1 MVHPRIMKMLQI
13 SLNKLHEW
21 CKKSGAKISAKKII
35 KVAYL
40 QEIVRE
46 NTTIKKNVEQLE
58 ILGIMFTK
66 NYLWNARFKLL
77 KKALISRTNIIS
89 YLANKKSNVRI
100 NTLIYLFTLFTLRK
114 VCAKSEIFE
123 RSGLIGSDNIF

>member
-1 MVHPRIMKMLQI
+1 MVQKIRSQNI
-13 SLNKLHEW
+13 SEEN
-21 CKKSGAKISAKKII
+21 I
-35 KVAYL
+35 KVTYL

-66 NYLWNARFKLL
+66 NYLWNARFKLRR
-77 KKALISRTNIIS
+77 KALISRTNIIS